1 MLAGPPQAKRVLP
14 TSQPAHELAMGRYA
28 MARDARHKLPRR
40 TKDDN
45 ASRIRAWRQA
55 PSSGSAVSLIQ
66 QASVLASLTLT
77 WRSGIAPEYLSI
89 RTNRTASSGS
99 FESAWC
105 NYAKGV
111 LLRSCTLLRT
121 SFPARAAKHRSSLT
135 HEHIRNRPGGEPD
148 ESGAERRAEVQ
159 PRSGGRQLVIMK
171 KPQSWGHHTRRWD
184 RLHRAETCRH

>member
-121 SFPARAAKHRSSLT
+121 SFPARATKHRFPSHAVLTRPVTRVTTDRCVSLWSA
-135 HEHIRNRPGGEPD
+135 
-148 ESGAERRAEVQ
+148 SGD
-159 PRSGGRQLVIMK
+159 GRVVSFLTSMK
-171 KPQSWGHHTRRWD
+171 S
-184 RLHRAETCRH
+184 

>member
-14 TSQPAHELAMGRYA
+14 PSQRAYELAMGRYA
-28 MARDARHKLPRR
+28 MARDARRKLPRR

-77 WRSGIAPEYLSI
+77 WRSGIASEYLSI
-89 RTNRTASSGS
+89 RTIRTASSGS

-121 SFPARAAKHRSSLT
+121 SFPGSCSRCETPETPFRLMLTRPVTTVDRQPVRLSLVCVWRWT
-135 HEHIRNRPGGEPD
+135 GRFVSYLD
-148 ESGAERRAEVQ
+148 EIMRVTSE
-159 PRSGGRQLVIMK
+159 GRC
-171 KPQSWGHHTRRWD
+171 D
-184 RLHRAETCRH
+184 

>member
-77 WRSGIAPEYLSI
+77 WRSGIASEYLSI
-89 RTNRTASSGS
+89 RTIRTASSGS
-99 FESAWC
+99 FETMRKGCSSGRVLYCERNCERPFLLALRKAPFRPVSCVMLTRPVTTDRCVSLWSAS
-105 NYAKGV
+105 ADGRV
-111 LLRSCTLLRT
+111 RSFRFL
-121 SFPARAAKHRSSLT
+121 
-135 HEHIRNRPGGEPD
+135 
-148 ESGAERRAEVQ
+148 
-159 PRSGGRQLVIMK
+159 PR
-171 KPQSWGHHTRRWD
+171 
-184 RLHRAETCRH
+184 